1 MLKHPLLKLFS
12 GCILPRFTRPGTKT
26 IEGVKMTGGQRKDSE
41 ERGVSFVPAK
51 GSVVGGTTKDKFA
64 RITETMADLQL
75 GIDGL
80 GSRLSENSDSK
91 QWAQALGSFARTC
104 SIFLRKAVLGGRNK
118 RETRLLD
125 DRVLGSIGLRF
136 DRLRKIPQ
144 DGRRVIEVGL
154 GITKGLMEIT
164 RLDDRTRE
172 PQETYRFG
180 AAEQEAKLSIEWPL
194 PGAADWKGVPSEEEQ
209 WPVSADQ
216 LFQANTDSGL
226 SCDEWLGQQVVL
238 FDGRGIALKEMIQAV
253 VNVEG
258 AHSGNVGRLITVE
271 GERPSGA
278 AKNPAPHILNAVTVC
293 GIRYL
298 HLIVIECALYLYEKL
313 LRTNSVERPCGD
325 IYRVKLG
332 VACSP
337 DQAES
342 SRPDW
347 VKFNGSLT
355 ISFSRVPQVIRFT
368 IRAV

>member
-1 MLKHPLLKLFS
+1 MHAARYKD
-12 GCILPRFTRPGTKT
+12 TK
-26 IEGVKMTGGQRKDSE
+26 GAKMTGSQRKDSE
-41 ERGVSFVPAK
+41 ERGVRFVPAK

-64 RITETMADLQL
+64 RITEAMVDLQL
-75 GIDGL
+75 GIHGL
-80 GSRLSENSDSK
+80 RCQLPDISDAK
-91 QWAQALGSFARTC
+91 RWEQLLGSFARTC
-104 SIFLRKAVLGGRNK
+104 SIFLRKTVLGGRNK

-125 DRVLGSIGLRF
+125 DRVLRSTGLRF
-136 DRLRKIPQ
+136 DRLRKIPP

-154 GITKGLMEIT
+154 GITKGLLEIT

-172 PQETYRFG
+172 PQETHRFRAG
-180 AAEQEAKLSIEWPL
+180 EQEAKVSIEWPL
-194 PGAADWKGVPSEEEQ
+194 PGAADWKGVPSEEAQ

-216 LFQANTDSGL
+216 LFLANTDSEL

-238 FDGRGIALKEMIQAV
+238 FAGRGISLKEMIQAV
-253 VNVEG
+253 ANVEG
-258 AHSGNVGRLITVE
+258 AHSGNVGRLATVE
-271 GERPSGA
+271 GERASGA

-313 LRTNSVERPCGD
+313 LGTSSIERPRGH

-347 VKFNGSLT
+347 LKFHGSLM
-355 ISFSRVPQVIRFT
+355 ISFSGVPKVIRFT
-368 IRAV
+368 IKAV